1 MEASR
6 QPGPDDVSTAGDR
19 VALRARLRGISK
31 AFGATQA
38 VLDADLDIRAGEI
51 HALLGENGAGKTT
64 LMRVLAGILRP
75 DAGSIEIDGQTVQ
88 LRGRRDG
95 ARRGIGF
102 VQQHFGLIEEIDG
115 VENYLLGHPRL
126 GAWLHVEKARREL
139 RQTAAELELD
149 VDVDSPISDLSV
161 GERQRLEI
169 LIALATGAD
178 VLILDEPTAA
188 LGSAEV
194 EVLERVLR
202 RLTGQGRSV
211 VYITHKLPEV
221 MAFADRVTVMRR
233 GRVVAELAG
242 EALDAADLTQA
253 MIGQLPERSEVSR
266 LDPGEPVLALEGVGV
281 AASDSGQGLFDIDL
295 EVRTHE
301 IVGIAGIS
309 GNGQEVLAE
318 LLCGLVEP
326 ASGNI
331 VTRPGTVAY
340 IPEDRSGD
348 ALAPTLSVADNA
360 IVHRHRDPSLR
371 RNGQLAPALVG
382 EFVAGIMSAGSVQA
396 ASTKS
401 RVSSLSGGNQQRL
414 VVAREFERRPDL
426 ILAHN
431 PYRGLDIGAAGD
443 VRQRLLAARDG
454 GSGVVLI
461 SPDLE
466 DLFDIADRILVIAD
480 GRFVGEVDPRR
491 ATAQE
496 VGSLLGE
503 TRR

>member
-1 MEASR
+1 M
-6 QPGPDDVSTAGDR
+6 
-19 VALRARLRGISK
+19 
-31 AFGATQA
+31 
-38 VLDADLDIRAGEI
+38 LDADLDIRAGEI

-75 DAGSIEIDGQTVQ
+75 DAGGIEIDGETVR
-88 LRGRRDG
+88 LHGRMDG

-102 VQQHFGLIEEIDG
+102 VQQHFGLIEEITG
-115 VENYLLGHPRL
+115 VENYLLGHPRV
-126 GAWLHVEKARREL
+126 GTWLHVDRARREL
-139 RQTAAELELD
+139 QRTAAELELD
-149 VDVDSPISDLSV
+149 VDIYSPISELTV

-194 EVLERVLR
+194 TVLERVLR

-233 GRVVAELAG
+233 GRVVAEFAG
-242 EALDAADLTQA
+242 EALEADDLIQA
-253 MIGQLPERSEVSR
+253 MIGQLPEQSEVYR
-266 LDPGEPVLALEGVGV
+266 LDPGEPVVVLEGIDV
-281 AASDSGQGLFDIDL
+281 AASDAGRGLSGIDL
-295 EVRTHE
+295 EVRRHE

-326 ASGNI
+326 ASGSI

-340 IPEDRSGD
+340 IAEDRSRD

-371 RNGQLAPALVG
+371 RNGQLVSTLVG
-382 EFVAGIMSAGSVQA
+382 EFVAGIVSAGSVQA
-396 ASTKS
+396 ASTES

-426 ILAHN
+426 IVAHN

-443 VRQRLLAARDG
+443 VRRRLLAARDG

-466 DLFDIADRILVIAD
+466 DLFDIADRILVIGN
-480 GRFVGEVDPRR
+480 GRFVGDVDPRR
-491 ATAQE
+491 TTAQE
-496 VGSLLGE
+496 VGALLGE
-503 TRR
+503 AAR